1 MLTVRLDRSQ
11 VKDGFK
17 KLLDGDVFQSYKYN
31 NNLCYRV
38 KKNFEGSNIV
48 SYFAHNETVTPL
60 NIAAPKIS
68 LKEKFDSLQVHYC
81 RFENF
86 TIFLSSYENS
96 MLKMSH

>member
-1 MLTVRLDRSQ
+1 M
-11 VKDGFK
+11 
-17 KLLDGDVFQSYKYN
+17 
-31 NNLCYRV
+31 V
-38 KKNFEGSNIV
+38 KKNFEDSTIV
-48 SYFAHNETVTPL
+48 SYIAHNETVAPL

-68 LKEKFDSLQVHYC
+68 LKEKFDSLQEHYC